1 MAETLR
7 QKRLGFAMAKPCP
20 RQCEQE
26 QGHRKQEQG
35 VKYFVWGNTGWR
47 VRVLILTRSNERL
60 SLSLC
65 PGDQDFYSHSNWVEL
80 GERQPHPHLLWPR
93 RELRSLAQ
101 GMAMP
106 LCGGGSS
113 GSPSV
118 QPSLQHLLGSQ
129 AVTLLY
135 PCRTAVFLVWL
146 EQFRGLLSFTR
157 GKHPGSRVSS
167 QTAQPSSWSLF
178 CPPMPAPSCS
188 QLTGSSSCPLRPR
201 SLSGSQR
208 AEPPGSVP
216 TLLGLV
222 HQP

>member
-1 MAETLR
+1 M
-7 QKRLGFAMAKPCP
+7 
-20 RQCEQE
+20 
-26 QGHRKQEQG
+26 
-35 VKYFVWGNTGWR
+35 KYFVWGNTGWH

-113 GSPSV
+113 GSPSL

-135 PCRTAVFLVWL
+135 PCRTAVSLV
-146 EQFRGLLSFTR
+146 
-157 GKHPGSRVSS
+157 
-167 QTAQPSSWSLF
+167 
-178 CPPMPAPSCS
+178 
-188 QLTGSSSCPLRPR
+188 
-201 SLSGSQR
+201 
-208 AEPPGSVP
+208 
-216 TLLGLV
+216 
-222 HQP
+222 